1 MKHRANQQGWDTKDP
16 SPGKCRVI
24 HTLLLR
30 CIWDLL
36 RSFKMKANRSRYHTC
51 HTSISNTMFIECSSN
66 VHLCCPTAYP
76 EILHDH
82 PRRTNGKLQLRF
94 PALFLPS
101 KGIMTLCRRGLVV
114 MQVPA
119 AWACKVCRFV
129 MIETSIQLPGRR
141 RWFSSFRVCM
151 LAFSFSRCA
160 VVFRGNR
167 AREAEARFYN

>member
-1 MKHRANQQGWDTKDP
+1 MYGVSAKPWKSWKQRRLCFSHFQPT
-16 SPGKCRVI
+16 CRVLSN
-24 HTLLLR
+24 HEKSSESAGLGHQGSFTWQMQGYPYFAPKMHLR
-30 CIWDLL
+30 P
-36 RSFKMKANRSRYHTC
+36 FKMKANISRYHTC

-82 PRRTNGKLQLRF
+82 ARRTNGKLQLRF

-119 AWACKVCRFV
+119 A
-129 MIETSIQLPGRR
+129 
-141 RWFSSFRVCM
+141 
-151 LAFSFSRCA
+151 
-160 VVFRGNR
+160 
-167 AREAEARFYN
+167 

>member
-1 MKHRANQQGWDTKDP
+1 MKNRANQQGWDTKDP

-36 RSFKMKANRSRYHTC
+36 RWKQTYLD
-51 HTSISNTMFIECSSN
+51 IILVILVYQIPCSSN

-82 PRRTNGKLQLRF
+82 ARRTNGKLQLRF

-119 AWACKVCRFV
+119 AWVCKLVRLLWQKHTK
-129 MIETSIQLPGRR
+129 TSIQLPGRR